1 MALQSLQPSDV
12 ARLNSITPVMELNVV
27 GDTLMARVGVF
38 TKSRIGL
45 RMLEARIREL
55 KQQQVDMIVANGSTL
70 KELVV

>member
-27 GDTLMARVGVF
+27 GDTLVARVGVF

-45 RMLEARIREL
+45 RMLEARIRVL